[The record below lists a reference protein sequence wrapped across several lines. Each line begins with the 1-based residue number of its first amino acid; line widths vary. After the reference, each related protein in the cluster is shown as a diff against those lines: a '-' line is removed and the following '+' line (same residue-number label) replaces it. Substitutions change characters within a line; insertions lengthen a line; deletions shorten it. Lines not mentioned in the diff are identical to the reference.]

1 MPIGYLFTT
10 LLVAWGTF
18 FAVAAPRPQRSRS
31 SSLSFWFGFFLNELP
46 FLAFLW
52 LLASTLL
59 ALAQGDLDTPIG
71 RVGLGVAL
79 LATLGLLVIVQ
90 RSLRAR
96 PAVEHALHESL
107 AVDLKLLLRWARI
120 LFAPFTFRSREV
132 ERISDIRYGDAGR
145 RNLLDVYRRRD
156 RPTGCPTLIHF
167 HGGAFRRGRKSREAR
182 PLFHRLAS
190 RGWVCISA
198 NYRLAGDGRFPDP
211 LIDAKKVIA
220 WARERGAEYG
230 ADPDALF
237 VAGSSAGGHLASM
250 SALTPGDPRFQ
261 PGFEEADTSVTA
273 AISLYGYYG
282 PVGSDDPSTSP
293 PAYVG
298 PDAPPFFV
306 VHGDRDTVVVVDEAR
321 RFVDALRTVSTQP
334 VVYAELPGAHHTFD
348 VFHSIRFESVIAGI
362 EAFAARVRPARGV
375 GQMAVENR
383 RGEA

>member
-1 MPIGYLFTT
+1 LPIGFLVTT

-18 FAVAAPRPQRSRS
+18 FAIAAPRPRRSRS

-79 LATLGLLVIVQ
+79 LATLGLVVIVR
-90 RSLRAR
+90 RSLQAR
-96 PAVEHALHESL
+96 PAVEHALNESL
-107 AVDLKLLLRWARI
+107 AVDLRLRLPWVRI
-120 LFAPFTFRSREV
+120 LFAPLTFRSRKV

-167 HGGAFRRGRKSREAR
+167 HGGAFRHGRKSREAR

-211 LIDAKKVIA
+211 LIDAKKAIA
-220 WARERGAEYG
+220 WVRAHGPEHG
-230 ADPDALF
+230 ADPDVLF

-293 PAYVG
+293 HAYVR

-306 VHGDRDTVVVVDEAR
+306 VHGDRDTVVVVDDAR
-321 RFVDALRTVSTQP
+321 RFVDAVRSVSTQP

-362 EAFAARVRPARGV
+362 EAFAAVVDPARGV
-375 GQMAVENR
+375 GRMAVENR
-383 RGEA
+383 GGEA

>member
-18 FAVAAPRPQRSRS
+18 FAVAAPRPRRSRR

-46 FLAFLW
+46 FLALLW

-79 LATLGLLVIVQ
+79 LVTIGLVVIVR
-90 RSLRAR
+90 RSLGAR
-96 PAVEHALHESL
+96 PAVEHALNERL
-107 AVDLKLLLRWARI
+107 AVDLRLRLPWARI
-120 LFAPFTFRSREV
+120 LFAPFTFRSRKV
-132 ERISDIRYGDAGR
+132 ERISDIRYSDAGR

-220 WARERGAEYG
+220 WVHAHGPEYG

-261 PGFEEADTSVTA
+261 PSFEEADTSVTA

-293 PAYVG
+293 HSYVR

-306 VHGDRDTVVVVDEAR
+306 VHGDQDTVVVVDDAR
-321 RFVDALRTVSTQP
+321 RFVNALRSVSTQP
-334 VVYAELPGAHHTFD
+334 VVYVELPGAHHTFD

-362 EAFAARVRPARGV
+362 DAFAAWVHSARGV
-375 GQMAVENR
+375 ERMAVENR

>member
-1 MPIGYLFTT
+1 LPIGYLFTT
-10 LLVAWGTF
+10 VLVAWGTF
-18 FAVAAPRPQRSRS
+18 FAVAAPRPRRSRA

-71 RVGLGVAL
+71 CVGLGVAL
-79 LATLGLLVIVQ
+79 LATLGLVVIVR

-96 PAVEHALHESL
+96 PAVEHALNESL
-107 AVDLKLLLRWARI
+107 AADLRLRLQWARI
-120 LFAPFTFRSREV
+120 LFAPFTFRSRKV
-132 ERISDIRYGDAGR
+132 ERISDLRYGDAGR

-156 RPTGCPTLIHF
+156 RPADCPTLIHF

-211 LIDAKKVIA
+211 LIDAKKAIA
-220 WARERGAEYG
+220 WVRAHGPEYG
-230 ADPDALF
+230 VDSDALF

-250 SALTPGDPRFQ
+250 SALTPGDPRLQ

-282 PVGSDDPSTSP
+282 PVGSSDPSTSP
-293 PAYVG
+293 HAYLR
-298 PDAPPFFV
+298 PNAPPFFV
-306 VHGDRDTVVVVDEAR
+306 VHGDRDTVVVVDDAR
-321 RFVDALRTVSTQP
+321 RFVAALRTVSTQP
-334 VVYAELPGAHHTFD
+334 VAYAELPGAHHTFD

-362 EAFAARVRPARGV
+362 EAFAARVHPARGV
-375 GQMAVENR
+375 GRMAVENR
-383 RGEA
+383 GGEA